1 MKREKN
7 IFSLFGPGSGSG
19 GEEQILEIERVQLL
33 FRFPGDR
40 TVDSRRAK
48 RKNCSTLQGLRVD
61 TDFVEF

>member
-7 IFSLFGPGSGSG
+7 IFSLFGPGYGSG

-40 TVDSRRAK
+40 TVGSRRSK
-48 RKNCSTLQGLRVD
+48 RKSCSTLQGLCMD
-61 TDFVEF
+61 TDFMEF